1 MEVLGFIRCYVL
13 CYSVCIMNVFMYVCI
28 IASTHSTPLFLVTGD
43 GRAEG
48 AAAAGE
54 RPAVHQRRGQHDGG
68 HLYDLPKVSLP
79 YCTDTSCSSSSIS
92 SSIYI
97 YIYAIITI
105 IISAYVIIYYYSY

>member
-13 CYSVCIMNVFMYVCI
+13 FYSVYIMYVFMYVCI

-54 RPAVHQRRGQHDGG
+54 RPALHQRRGKHDGG
-68 HLYDLPKVSLP
+68 HLHDLPKVSLP
-79 YCTDTSCSSSSIS
+79 YCTDNNNSSSIS
-92 SSIYI
+92 SN
-97 YIYAIITI
+97 IYAIITI
-105 IISAYVIIYYYSY
+105 I